1 MPKLGMQD
9 IRRRQLI
16 EATIGTI
23 ERYGFAETTIAR
35 ISRAAGLSSGIIS
48 HYFGGKNALLEATMR
63 SLLRE
68 LQTATTARLRR
79 CATPRQRIE
88 AIVAANFAPEQF
100 TPRVCA
106 AWLAFY
112 AQVPWSSDLA
122 RLHRVYVRRL
132 RSNLLHAY
140 RQCLAATPAEHAA
153 EGMSALIDGIY
164 VRAALL
170 GEPVQMA
177 RAHALAHEYLTMTLD
192 QPPPLA
198 SGATQPHTG
207 ALEVHSNRASGRP

>member
-1 MPKLGMQD
+1 MPKLGMQE
-9 IRRRQLI
+9 IRREQLI
-16 EATIGTI
+16 DATIGTI

-35 ISRAAGLSSGIIS
+35 ISQAAGLSSGIIS

-68 LQTATTARLRR
+68 LRTATVSRLRR
-79 CATPRQRIE
+79 CRCPEERIA
-88 AIVAANFAPEQF
+88 AIVEANFAPEQF
-100 TPRVCA
+100 TARVCA

-112 AQVPWSSDLA
+112 AQVPWSPELA

-140 RQCLAATPAEHAA
+140 RQCLEAEAAAHAA

-170 GEPVQMA
+170 GDPPEIQ
-177 RAHALAHEYLTMTLD
+177 RSHALARDYLTKTL
-192 QPPPLA
+192 
-198 SGATQPHTG
+198 
-207 ALEVHSNRASGRP
+207 GRSPGTDERMAPTIAGTRPGR

>member
-1 MPKLGMQD
+1 MPKVGMQE

-35 ISRAAGLSSGIIS
+35 ISQAAGLSSGIIS
-48 HYFGGKNALLEATMR
+48 HYFGGKNGLLEATMR

-68 LQTATTARLRR
+68 LQRETITRLRQAR
-79 CATPRQRIE
+79 SPQERIA
-88 AIVAANFAPEQF
+88 AIVGSSFAPEQF
-100 TPRVCA
+100 TSRCCA

-112 AQVPWSSDLA
+112 AQVPWSPQLA

-132 RSNLLHAY
+132 RSNLGHAF
-140 RQCLAATPAEHAA
+140 RQCLPAKRAELAA
-153 EGMSALIDGIY
+153 EGMSAMIDGIY

-170 GEPVQMA
+170 GNAADIEQ
-177 RAHALAHEYLTMTLD
+177 AHTLANDYMDMALAHCAEAV
-192 QPPPLA
+192 PP
-198 SGATQPHTG
+198 
-207 ALEVHSNRASGRP
+207 GRTARSAARP

>member
-1 MPKLGMQD
+1 MPKLGMQE

-23 ERYGFAETTIAR
+23 ERFGFAETTIAR
-35 ISRAAGLSSGIIS
+35 ISQAAGLSSGIIG
-48 HYFGGKNALLEATMR
+48 HYFGGKNALLAASMR

-68 LQTATTARLRR
+68 LQSVTILRLRR
-79 CATPRQRIE
+79 AGSPTERIA

-112 AQVPWSSDLA
+112 AQVPWSPELA

-132 RSNLLHAY
+132 RSNLGHAF
-140 RQCLAATPAEHAA
+140 RQCLPPEAAERAA
-153 EGMSALIDGIY
+153 EGMSAMIDGIY
-164 VRAALL
+164 VRAALI
-170 GEPVQMA
+170 GERPDLAQ
-177 RAHALAHEYLTMTLD
+177 AHALAHDYLQMTLEWYGRELGS
-192 QPPPLA
+192 Q
-198 SGATQPHTG
+198 GARPS
-207 ALEVHSNRASGRP
+207 HSNTGG

>member
-23 ERYGFAETTIAR
+23 ERFGFAETTIAR
-35 ISRAAGLSSGIIS
+35 ISHAAGLSSGIIG

-68 LQTATTARLRR
+68 LQSVTILRLRQAR
-79 CATPRQRIE
+79 SPTERVA

-112 AQVPWSSDLA
+112 AQVPWSPELA

-132 RSNLLHAY
+132 RSNLGHAF
-140 RQCLAATPAEHAA
+140 RQCLPPAAAERAA
-153 EGMSALIDGIY
+153 EGMSAMIDGIY
-164 VRAALL
+164 VRAALV
-170 GEPVQMA
+170 GERPDLEQ
-177 RAHALAHEYLTMTLD
+177 AHALARDYLMMALD
-192 QPPPLA
+192 WYRQDTA
-198 SGATQPHTG
+198 GHATRTS
-207 ALEVHSNRASGRP
+207 HSNTGG

>member
-1 MPKLGMQD
+1 MPKIGMQD

-16 EATIGTI
+16 DATIGTI

-35 ISRAAGLSSGIIS
+35 ISQAAGLSSGIIA

-68 LQTATTARLRR
+68 LQTTTTARLRR
-79 CATPRQRIE
+79 CRTAEERIE
-88 AIVAANFAPEQF
+88 AIVASNFAPEQF

-112 AQVPWSSDLA
+112 AQVPWSPELA
-122 RLHRVYVRRL
+122 RVHRVYVRRL
-132 RSNLLHAY
+132 RSNLRHAF
-140 RQCLAATPAEHAA
+140 RQCLGDERAEQAA
-153 EGMSALIDGIY
+153 EGMSAMIDGIY

-170 GEPVQMA
+170 GDPGQLE
-177 RAHALAHEYLTMTLD
+177 RAHALAQQYLDMTLRD
-192 QPPPLA
+192 PGTVRDHAGQRDFDVL
-198 SGATQPHTG
+198 
-207 ALEVHSNRASGRP
+207 RGRREAP

>member
-1 MPKLGMQD
+1 MPKVGMQEV
-9 IRRRQLI
+9 RRQQLI
-16 EATIGTI
+16 EATIATI

-35 ISRAAGLSSGIIS
+35 ISQAAGLSSGIIS

-68 LQTATTARLRR
+68 LQAVMIVRLRQAR
-79 CATPRQRIE
+79 TPTERIA

-112 AQVPWSSDLA
+112 AQVPWSPELA
-122 RLHRVYVRRL
+122 RLHRVYLRRL
-132 RSNLLHAY
+132 RSNLGHAF
-140 RQCLAATPAEHAA
+140 RQCLPTTQADRAA

-164 VRAALL
+164 VRAALV
-170 GEPVQMA
+170 GAAADIDQ
-177 RAHALAHEYLTMTLD
+177 AHTLANDYLHMTL
-192 QPPPLA
+192 QYHGHA
-198 SGATQPHTG
+198 GAG
-207 ALEVHSNRASGRP
+207 SSARRAGTL

>member
-1 MPKLGMQD
+1 MPKLGMQE
-9 IRRRQLI
+9 IRREQLI
-16 EATIGTI
+16 DATIGTI

-68 LQTATTARLRR
+68 LRAATVSRLRR
-79 CATPRQRIE
+79 CASAEERIA

-100 TPRVCA
+100 TARVCA

-112 AQVPWSSDLA
+112 AQVPWSPQLA

-140 RQCLAATPAEHAA
+140 RQCLDDEAAAHAA

-170 GEPVQMA
+170 GDPLEMQ
-177 RAHALAHEYLTMTLD
+177 RSHALAHDYMTMTLGHA
-192 QPPPLA
+192 P
-198 SGATQPHTG
+198 GAVDDMAAPVAETR
-207 ALEVHSNRASGRP
+207 SRR

>member
-16 EATIGTI
+16 DATIGTI
-23 ERYGFAETTIAR
+23 EHHGFAETTIAR
-35 ISRAAGLSSGIIS
+35 ISQAAGLSSGIIS

-79 CATPRQRIE
+79 CHTPEQRIE
-88 AIVAANFAPEQF
+88 AIVASNFAPEQF

-112 AQVPWSSDLA
+112 AQVPWSRQLA
-122 RLHRVYVRRL
+122 RVHRVYVRRL

-140 RQCLAATPAEHAA
+140 RQCLPNQAAEYAA

-170 GEPVQMA
+170 GEPAQMA
-177 RAHALAHEYLTMTLD
+177 RAHALAHEYLTMTLGRVGRAD
-192 QPPPLA
+192 TGIAEP
-198 SGATQPHTG
+198 G
-207 ALEVHSNRASGRP
+207 ALQER

>member
-1 MPKLGMQD
+1 MPKLGMQE
-9 IRRRQLI
+9 IRREQLI
-16 EATIGTI
+16 DATIGTI

-35 ISRAAGLSSGIIS
+35 ISQAAGLSSGIIS

-68 LQTATTARLRR
+68 LRNATVSRLRL
-79 CATPRQRIE
+79 CGSAEERID

-100 TPRVCA
+100 TARVCA

-112 AQVPWSSDLA
+112 AQVPWSPELA

-140 RQCLAATPAEHAA
+140 RQCLDAEDAAQAA

-170 GEPVQMA
+170 GDPLEMQ
-177 RAHALAHEYLTMTLD
+177 RSHALAHDYMTMTL
-192 QPPPLA
+192 
-198 SGATQPHTG
+198 G
-207 ALEVHSNRASGRP
+207 HSPGTVDDMARSVADTRSRR